1 MTKRQALIVQ
11 EDGTG
16 AGSLEDV
23 LTELGYDAPETAT
36 SAETAIA
43 KLRASPPDLI
53 LILQD
58 TTEWVRAEGAL
69 RESEEL
75 HRITLSNISDA
86 VFITDDGGRFTYI
99 CPNVDVI
106 FGYSFHEVEQF
117 GYIPRLLGDDLFAP
131 GELGASTEIRNIERD
146 ILDKA
151 GREHTLLV
159 NVKRVSIKGGT
170 ILYTCR
176 DITER
181 VRTEQ
186 ELRRYKQHRSVEEA
200 IAEERRRIAQE
211 IHDGLIQNLAGLR
224 FRSRHWHRLID
235 TDPAQ
240 MHAELDEIQG
250 IVSTSIDEMRRSI
263 LALRPVALEEQG
275 FFPALRQLISDFCE
289 HRQLCVNLQVCGAEA
304 SLPSS
309 CELAL
314 FRIIQEALSNVD
326 KHARAS
332 TVEIVLD
339 LVAVDV
345 VELTVRDDG
354 QGFDPTEL
362 GQAMQHGHLG
372 LEQMRERAETANGTL
387 IVRSEPGRG
396 TEIRVTLPLT
406 GEGNRM

>member
-1 MTKRQALIVQ
+1 VRRVLIVQ
-11 EDGTG
+11 DDGTA

-23 LTELGYDAPETAT
+23 LIELGYDVPETT
-36 SAETAIA
+36 VSCETAIA
-43 KLRASPPDLI
+43 QVRASPPDLV

-58 TTEWVRAEGAL
+58 TRGRMRAEGAL
-69 RESEEL
+69 QESEEL

-86 VFITDDGGRFTYI
+86 VFITDDAGEFTYI

-106 FGYSFHEVEQF
+106 FGYSFQEVERF
-117 GYIPRLLGDDLFAP
+117 GHIDSLLGGHLFAP
-131 GELGASTEIRNIERD
+131 AELEAALEIRNIERD
-146 ILDKA
+146 ILDKV
-151 GREHTLLV
+151 GRKHTLLV

-186 ELRRYKQHRSVEEA
+186 ELRRYKEHRSVEEA

-224 FRSRHWHRLID
+224 FRSRHWHRLIE

-240 MHAELDEIQG
+240 MHAELDQIQE
-250 IVSTSIDEMRRSI
+250 IVSASIDEMRRSI
-263 LALRPVALEEQG
+263 LALRPVVLDEQG

-289 HRQLCVNLQVCGAEA
+289 HRQLCVDLQVSGPEVG
-304 SLPSS
+304 LPSS
-309 CELAL
+309 CELTL

-332 TVEIVLD
+332 TVDIVLD
-339 LVAVDV
+339 LETVNV
-345 VELTVRDDG
+345 VVLTVRDDG
-354 QGFDPTEL
+354 QGFDPAAL
-362 GQAMQHGHLG
+362 DQAAQHGHLG
-372 LEQMRERAETANGTL
+372 LRQMRERVENANGTV
-387 IVRSEPGRG
+387 IVHSEPCRG
-396 TEIRVTLPLT
+396 TEIRVTLPLI
-406 GEGNRM
+406 ERGNEI